1 MSKGTKMAD
10 YSTPAGRLILP
21 VDPDQTAW
29 LQTRRTGLG
38 GTDAATIVGANKF
51 ATLFGTWQDKTST
64 DTPVDETNDLFWF
77 GHSLEPIL
85 AARFEAET
93 GISTRRVGTL
103 RSTEHPHM
111 IANIDRLTGDG
122 GALEIKTTEWFTSSG
137 KEWTGGEI
145 PEHPWW
151 QMQHCLAVSGRS
163 HGWFAALVG
172 RRFVIAGPVDRD
184 EAAIATLVAAELA
197 FWEQHVVTGVA
208 PAIDPATFDEDEA
221 RARFT
226 TVDPATAVDIA
237 DQPVPEAWLDTLN
250 VFLAARAAEADA
262 KKVKESAKAEL
273 MSLLGAREFLTV
285 GGVPAVRWAQTSGAR
300 YFDQDEA
307 VRLLAAAQ
315 GLTEFEV
322 KAALTK
328 KRPDG
333 RTFTVVGKTI
343 TKGLA
348 A

>member
-1 MSKGTKMAD
+1 M
-10 YSTPAGRLILP
+10 
-21 VDPDQTAW
+21 
-29 LQTRRTGLG
+29 
-38 GTDAATIVGANKF
+38 
-51 ATLFGTWQDKTST
+51 
-64 DTPVDETNDLFWF
+64 
-77 GHSLEPIL
+77 L
-85 AARFEAET
+85 AERFEAET
-93 GISTRRVGTL
+93 GIKTRRVGTL

-122 GALEIKTTEWFTSSG
+122 GALEIKSTDWFTDAG

-145 PEHPWW
+145 PAHPWW

-172 RRFVIAGPVDRD
+172 RRFVIAGPIDRD
-184 EAAIATLVAAELA
+184 EAAIATLITAETM
-197 FWEQHVVTGVA
+197 FWTRHVLTSVA
-208 PAIDPATFDEDEA
+208 PDIDWAAFDEDEA
-221 RARFT
+221 RARFA
-226 TVDPATAVDIA
+226 TVDPDTAVDVN
-237 DQPVPEAWLDTLN
+237 DQVIPDAALDTLN
-250 VFLAARAAEADA
+250 AFLANRALEAEAKKA
-262 KKVKESAKAEL
+262 KEAAKAEL
-273 MSLLGAREFLTV
+273 MGLIGAREYLTV

-300 YFDQDEA
+300 YFDTDEA

-322 KAALTK
+322 KAALTR

-333 RTFTVVGKTI
+333 RTFTVVSKYL